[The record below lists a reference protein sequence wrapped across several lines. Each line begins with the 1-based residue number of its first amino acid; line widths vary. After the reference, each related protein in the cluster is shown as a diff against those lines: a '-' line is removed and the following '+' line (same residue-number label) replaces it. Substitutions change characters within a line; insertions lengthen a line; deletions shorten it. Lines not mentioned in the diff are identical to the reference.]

1 MNMKPEELLHILG
14 NPTRREILQML
25 AERTSYV
32 SEIAEELEV
41 GQKAILEHLE
51 LMEEAGIL
59 EPKYQ
64 KIEKGRPRKY
74 FAISRNFVLEI
85 NLHSNHFDVNIQTT
99 EIYGKGAEEREEI
112 DSALLEEFPRVKKL
126 FSRLEKFERSGG
138 DEEEIEM
145 IKSELLEE
153 REKLASIKRTID
165 YLLSVLGETGFE

>member
-1 MNMKPEELLHILG
+1 MKPEELLYILG

-32 SEIAEELEV
+32 SEIAEELDV
-41 GQKAILEHLE
+41 GQKAILEHLQ

-59 EPKYQ
+59 EPRYE

-99 EIYGKGAEEREEI
+99 EIYGRDAEEREII
-112 DSALLEEFPRVKKL
+112 DRALLEDFPRIKKIV
-126 FSRLEKFERSGG
+126 SRLEKIESSGG
-138 DEEEIEM
+138 DEGEIEI

-153 REKLASIKRTID
+153 REKITSIKRTID
-165 YLLSVLGETGFE
+165 YLLSMLGETGFE